1 MTRLPQAC
9 LVLHTIHDTK
19 YFRIGG
25 YDPILGGYIEYGGS
39 LEIEPGRAYWVLA
52 RDGHKI
58 TYDGIPVSLLTD
70 IDVSLGYNA
79 STGDGWNMIASPND
93 ANYLWGNVE
102 VVVYDATGT
111 IVFGPT
117 AISDLPDPNDYIDK
131 RLWRWDSGSYYS
143 DTTLMEKYNGY
154 WVEAKQ
160 AGVYLR
166 FPTSAQASLSNQGA
180 IFASLLNQGERWMKK
195 WIFATSTAIAGSGD
209 SPPMPMGALGSESK
223 ADVSCFIATAAYGSS
238 MAPHVKVLREFRDR
252 ILLNN
257 SVGKAFVK
265 FYYKYSPPVADFIAE
280 HANLRALVRVSLLP
294 VVGVSWL
301 APKIGPVSTM
311 VLILFFT
318 FGLIGIVRVRKKF
331 NR

>member
-1 MTRLPQAC
+1 VFSITY
-9 LVLHTIHDTK
+9 DTK

-25 YDPILGGYIEYGGS
+25 YDPIAGGYIEYGGS
-39 LEIEPGRAYWVLA
+39 LEIEPGSAYWVLA

-70 IDVSLGYNA
+70 IDVSLGYKT
-79 STGDGWNMIASPND
+79 STGNGWNMIASPND
-93 ANYLWGNVE
+93 ANYLWDNVK
-102 VVVYDATGT
+102 VVVYDTTGN

-117 AISDLPDPNDYIDK
+117 AIADLPDPNDYIDK
-131 RLWRWDSGSYYS
+131 RLWRWNSGSYYS
-143 DTTLMEKYNGY
+143 DTTLMEKYKGY

-166 FPTSAQASLSNQGA
+166 FPVSAQASLSNQETM
-180 IFASLLNQGERWMKK
+180 FASLLNQGERWMKK

-257 SVGKAFVK
+257 SVGKTFVEV
-265 FYYKYSPPVADFIAE
+265 YYKYSPSMADFIAE
-280 HANLRALVRVSLLP
+280 HTYLRAIVRVSLLP
-294 VVGVSWL
+294 IVGTSWVIL
-301 APKIGPVSTM
+301 KIGTIPTITLV
-311 VLILFFT
+311 LFFSICII
-318 FGLIGIVRVRKKF
+318 GLGFLRRNKVMT
-331 NR
+331 